1 MFKTIILV
9 CAMSVAPPDCQN
21 ETALDI
27 ISGPLA
33 ANELMC
39 GLHGQA
45 YIAGT
50 GYMERHPGEY
60 IKIKCTRMAPPA
72 KVAAKAPPLR

>member
-1 MFKTIILV
+1 MFKTVILV
-9 CAMSVAPPDCQN
+9 CAMNVAPPDCQN

-45 YIAGT
+45 YIAGA

-60 IKIKCTRMAPPA
+60 IKIKCTRTAPTAKMAVRTEA
-72 KVAAKAPPLR
+72 LR